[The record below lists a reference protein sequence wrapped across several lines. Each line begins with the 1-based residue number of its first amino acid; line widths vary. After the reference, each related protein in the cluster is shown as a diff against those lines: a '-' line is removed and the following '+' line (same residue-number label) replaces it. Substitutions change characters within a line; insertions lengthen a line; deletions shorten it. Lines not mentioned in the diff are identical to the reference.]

1 MNQLSTFKILQKIS
15 PDLPQAVMIISL
27 IFLQFSALSAPIK
40 SSGTIGYLQQLN
52 EEDWILKAE
61 ALHYLSEN
69 KVQEALEKI
78 LKITKDEDER
88 PWIRSKA
95 LAAYCKIQNNQDI
108 PQILSTF
115 ASSADHV
122 LREGAAES
130 AGLVQG
136 KRGAEILLKLSTDKI
151 KPVQFRALASYSR
164 IMGED
169 AWPLVQ
175 KMTESVPDE
184 LIPLAAESLALIG
197 NKDALER
204 LDQLTVST
212 TNVRALIESLDRS
225 RSPKTVPVLLD
236 LLEKTSADDAN
247 FDYIISSLSRND
259 NEVLSSSLRNL
270 IRTGRNSAIFA
281 ASRVITILFQDP
293 DLGKE
298 LLSALKDSS
307 EPETLEAVMIAL
319 GSKEMNP
326 DSNKNFFITHLKH
339 EMPEIKILS
348 IRCLS
353 HCTEANLYNL
363 LKETIKDSEGS
374 VSIAA
379 INALMEAPI
388 EDAPTGALVSY
399 LEDVLVN
406 TDDVIRKAAFEL
418 LGHAGNADDFEPALA
433 MLGEALSGTDTV
445 RREAVAEALGS
456 IAPENG
462 VANVARRQGYIS
474 NWMVLGTFLND
485 KEHKAFANELEPEKN
500 IDFEKT
506 YPSTY
511 VWALQGNQ
519 RRDGEKPIEREIGW
533 SEAGVNKTNGMLM
546 MGPLLPPPGTFSIA
560 YAVSDFNSE
569 KDQEL
574 FLSLDGDDAFKVWL
588 NGEKISEQIAPY
600 LHRQSCVASQGNI
613 KIKLKKGKNRILVK
627 SANIEHEW
635 WVRARITDADNRPV
649 ELF

>member
-1 MNQLSTFKILQKIS
+1 MR
-15 PDLPQAVMIISL
+15 P
-27 IFLQFSALSAPIK
+27 
-40 SSGTIGYLQQLN
+40 SGTIGYLQQLN

-69 KVQEALEKI
+69 KVPEALESI
-78 LKITKDEDER
+78 LKITKDEKER
-88 PWIRSKA
+88 SWIRSRA
-95 LAAYCKIQNNQDI
+95 LVAYCKIQNGQDI

-115 ASSADHV
+115 ASSSDQV

-130 AGLVQG
+130 AGLIKGNKGVD
-136 KRGAEILLKLSTDKI
+136 IVLKLTTDKM

-164 IMGED
+164 IMGEK
-169 AWPLVQ
+169 AWPLAQ
-175 KMTESVPDE
+175 KMTESMTEE
-184 LIPLAAESLALIG
+184 LIPLAVESLALIG
-197 NKDALER
+197 NQDALER
-204 LDQLTVST
+204 LKELTKSST
-212 TNVRALIESLDRS
+212 NKRALIESLDRS
-225 RSPKTVPVLLD
+225 KSPKTVPVLLNI
-236 LLEKTSADDAN
+236 LEKTSTDDAN
-247 FDYIISSLSRND
+247 FAYIISALSKNN
-259 NEVLSSSLRNL
+259 NEILSSSLKDL
-270 IRTGRNSAIFA
+270 IKTGRDSALFA
-281 ASRVITILFQDP
+281 AARIITILFQDP

-298 LLSALKDSS
+298 LLSALTTTSA
-307 EPETLEAVMIAL
+307 PETLEAVMIAL
-319 GSKEMNP
+319 GSREMNP
-326 DSNKNFFITHLKH
+326 DSHKEFFITHLKNKT
-339 EMPEIKILS
+339 PEIKILS
-348 IRCLS
+348 ILCLS
-353 HCTEANLYNL
+353 HCREANLYTL
-363 LKETIKDSEGS
+363 LKETIKDDESG

-379 INALMEAPI
+379 INALMEAPL
-388 EDAPTGALVSY
+388 EDAPTGTLVSY
-399 LEDVLVN
+399 LEDVLVS
-406 TDDVIRKAAFEL
+406 TDNVIRKAAFEL

-456 IAPENG
+456 IAPDNG
-462 VANVARRQGYIS
+462 IANVARRQGYVS
-474 NWMVLGTFLND
+474 NWMVVGTFLND
-485 KEHKAFANELEPEKN
+485 KEHKAFANELEPEN
-500 IDFEKT
+500 GIDFEKT

-533 SEAGVNKTNGMLM
+533 SEASVNKTNGMLM

-569 KDQEL
+569 KDQDL

-588 NGEKISEQIAPY
+588 NGEKISEQVAPY

-635 WVRARITDADNRPV
+635 WVRARITDANNKPV

>member
-1 MNQLSTFKILQKIS
+1 
-15 PDLPQAVMIISL
+15 MIISL

-95 LAAYCKIQNNQDI
+95 LAAYCKIQNSQDI

-115 ASSADHV
+115 ASSPDHV

-204 LDQLTVST
+204 LNKLTVST

-259 NEVLSSSLRNL
+259 NEVISSSIRDL

>member
-1 MNQLSTFKILQKIS
+1 
-15 PDLPQAVMIISL
+15 MIISL

-95 LAAYCKIQNNQDI
+95 LAAYCKIQNSQDI

-115 ASSADHV
+115 ASSPDHV

-259 NEVLSSSLRNL
+259 NEVLSSSLRDL

>member
-1 MNQLSTFKILQKIS
+1 VNHLSTFKILQKIS
-15 PDLPQAVMIISL
+15 PALPQAVTIISL
-27 IFLQFSALSAPIK
+27 IFFQFSVLGAPVK

-69 KVQEALEKI
+69 KVQEALENI
-78 LKITKDEDER
+78 LKITKDEGER

-95 LAAYCKIQNNQDI
+95 LAAYCKIQNSQDI
-108 PQILSTF
+108 PQILSAF
-115 ASSADHV
+115 ASSPDHV

-130 AGLVQG
+130 AGLIQG
-136 KRGAEILLKLSTDKI
+136 KRGSEILLKLSSDKT

-164 IMGED
+164 IMRED
-169 AWPLVQ
+169 AWPLAQ
-175 KMTESVPDE
+175 KMTESVPEE

-204 LDQLTVST
+204 LNKLTEST
-212 TNVRALIESLDRS
+212 ANVRALIDSLDRS

-236 LLEKTSADDAN
+236 LLENTSADDAN
-247 FDYIISSLSRND
+247 FDYIISSLSRNE
-259 NEVLSSSLRNL
+259 NEVLSSSLRDL
-270 IRTGRNSAIFA
+270 IRTGRDSAIFA

-293 DLGKE
+293 TLGKE
-298 LLSALKDSS
+298 LLSALTDSS

-326 DSNKNFFITHLKH
+326 DSNKKFFITHLKH

-363 LKETIKDSEGS
+363 LKQTIKDSEGS

>member
-1 MNQLSTFKILQKIS
+1 
-15 PDLPQAVMIISL
+15 MIISL

-115 ASSADHV
+115 ASSPDHV

-197 NKDALER
+197 NKDALEK
-204 LDQLTVST
+204 LNKLTIST

-225 RSPKTVPVLLD
+225 RTPKTVPVLLD

-259 NEVLSSSLRNL
+259 NEVLSSSLRDL
-270 IRTGRNSAIFA
+270 IRTGRDSAIFA

-326 DSNKNFFITHLKH
+326 DSNKKFFITHLKH

-635 WVRARITDADNRPV
+635 WVRARITDANNRPV

>member
-1 MNQLSTFKILQKIS
+1 
-15 PDLPQAVMIISL
+15 MIISL

-115 ASSADHV
+115 ASSPDHV

-204 LDQLTVST
+204 LNKLTIST

-225 RSPKTVPVLLD
+225 RTPKTVPVLLD

-270 IRTGRNSAIFA
+270 IRTGRDSAIFA

-326 DSNKNFFITHLKH
+326 DSNKKFFITHLKH

>member
-1 MNQLSTFKILQKIS
+1 MNHLSTFKILQKIS
-15 PDLPQAVMIISL
+15 PALPQAVTIISL
-27 IFLQFSALSAPIK
+27 IFFQFSVLGAPVK

-69 KVQEALEKI
+69 KVQEALENI
-78 LKITKDEDER
+78 LKITKDEGER

-95 LAAYCKIQNNQDI
+95 LAAYCKIQNSQDI
-108 PQILSTF
+108 PQILSAF
-115 ASSADHV
+115 ASSPDHV

-130 AGLVQG
+130 AGLIQG
-136 KRGAEILLKLSTDKI
+136 KRGSEILLKLSSDKT

-164 IMGED
+164 IMRED
-169 AWPLVQ
+169 AWPLAQ
-175 KMTESVPDE
+175 KMTESVPEE

-204 LDQLTVST
+204 LNKLTEST
-212 TNVRALIESLDRS
+212 ANVRALIDSLDRS

-236 LLEKTSADDAN
+236 LLENTSADDAN
-247 FDYIISSLSRND
+247 FDYIISSLSRNE
-259 NEVLSSSLRNL
+259 NEVLSSSLRDL
-270 IRTGRNSAIFA
+270 IRTGRDSAIFA

-293 DLGKE
+293 NLGKE
-298 LLSALKDSS
+298 LLSALTDSS

-326 DSNKNFFITHLKH
+326 DSNKEFFITHLKH
-339 EMPEIKILS
+339 EMPEIKILT

-353 HCTEANLYNL
+353 HCSEANLYNL

-406 TDDVIRKAAFEL
+406 TDEVIRKAAFEL

-433 MLGEALSGTDTV
+433 MLGEALSDTDTV

-462 VANVARRQGYIS
+462 VANVARRQGYVS

-500 IDFEKT
+500 INFEKT

-533 SEAGVNKTNGMLM
+533 SEASVNKTNGMLM

-560 YAVSDFNSE
+560 YAVSDFNSQ

-600 LHRQSCVASQGNI
+600 LHRQSCIASQGNI
-613 KIKLKKGKNRILVK
+613 KIKLKKGKNRILIK

-635 WVRARITDADNRPV
+635 WVRARITDADNRPI

>member
-1 MNQLSTFKILQKIS
+1 
-15 PDLPQAVMIISL
+15 MIISL

-115 ASSADHV
+115 ASSPDHV

-197 NKDALER
+197 NKDALEK
-204 LDQLTVST
+204 LNKLTIST

-225 RSPKTVPVLLD
+225 RTPKTVPVLLD

-259 NEVLSSSLRNL
+259 NEVLSSSLRDL
-270 IRTGRNSAIFA
+270 IRTGRDSAIFA

-298 LLSALKDSS
+298 LLSALADSS

-326 DSNKNFFITHLKH
+326 DSNKKFFITHLKH

-635 WVRARITDADNRPV
+635 WVRARITDANNRPV

>member
-1 MNQLSTFKILQKIS
+1 MNPLSTFQIIQKI
-15 PDLPQAVMIISL
+15 PTVLPQAATILSL
-27 IFLQFSALSAPIK
+27 IFLQFSAPGAPVRP
-40 SSGTIGYLQQLN
+40 SGTIGYLQQLN

-69 KVQEALEKI
+69 KVPEALESI
-78 LKITKDEDER
+78 LKITKDEKER
-88 PWIRSKA
+88 SWIRSRA
-95 LAAYCKIQNNQDI
+95 LVAYCKIQNSQDI
-108 PQILSTF
+108 PQTLSTF
-115 ASSADHV
+115 ASSSDPV

-130 AGLVQG
+130 AGLINGNKGVD
-136 KRGAEILLKLSTDKI
+136 ISLKLTADKI
-151 KPVQFRALASYSR
+151 KSVQLRALASYSR
-164 IMGED
+164 IMGEK
-169 AWPLVQ
+169 AWPLAQ
-175 KMTESVPDE
+175 EMTESLAEE
-184 LIPLAAESLALIG
+184 LIPLAVESLALIG
-197 NKDALER
+197 NQEALER
-204 LDQLTVST
+204 LKELTKSST
-212 TNVRALIESLDRS
+212 NKRALIESLS
-225 RSPKTVPVLLD
+225 RSTNPKVLPVLLN
-236 LLEKTSADDAN
+236 LLENTSTDDAN
-247 FDYIISSLSRND
+247 FAYVISALSKNN
-259 NEVLSSSLRNL
+259 NEILSSSLKDL
-270 IRTGRNSAIFA
+270 IRTGRDSALFVA
-281 ASRVITILFQDP
+281 ARIITILFQDP

-298 LLSALKDSS
+298 LLSALTTTSA
-307 EPETLEAVMIAL
+307 PETLEAVMIAL

-326 DSNKNFFITHLKH
+326 DSNTEFFITHLKN
-339 EMPEIKILS
+339 ETPEIKILS

-353 HCTEANLYNL
+353 HCKEANLYTL
-363 LKETIKDSEGS
+363 LKETIKDDESG

-379 INALMEAPI
+379 INALMEAPL
-388 EDAPTGALVSY
+388 EDAPTGTLVSY
-399 LEDVLVN
+399 LEDVLVS
-406 TDDVIRKAAFEL
+406 TDNVIRKAAFEL

-456 IAPENG
+456 IAPDNG
-462 VANVARRQGYIS
+462 IANVARRQGYVS

-485 KEHKAFANELEPEKN
+485 KEHKAFANELEPEKG

-533 SEAGVNKTNGMLM
+533 SEASVNKTNGMLM

-569 KDQEL
+569 KDQDL

-588 NGEKISEQIAPY
+588 NGEKISEQVAPY
-600 LHRQSCVASQGNI
+600 LHRQSCIASQGNI

-635 WVRARITDADNRPV
+635 WVRARITDANNKPV

>member
-1 MNQLSTFKILQKIS
+1 VNQLSTFKILQKIS
-15 PDLPQAVMIISL
+15 PALPQAVMIISL

-78 LKITKDEDER
+78 LEITKDEDER

-115 ASSADHV
+115 ASSPDHV

-197 NKDALER
+197 NKDALEK
-204 LDQLTVST
+204 LNKLTIST

-225 RSPKTVPVLLD
+225 RTPKTVPVLLD

-259 NEVLSSSLRNL
+259 NEVLSSSLRDL
-270 IRTGRNSAIFA
+270 IRTGRDSAIFA
-281 ASRVITILFQDP
+281 ASRIITILFQDP

-326 DSNKNFFITHLKH
+326 DSNKKFFITHLKH

-363 LKETIKDSEGS
+363 LKDTIKDSEGS

-635 WVRARITDADNRPV
+635 WVRARITDANNRPV

>member
-1 MNQLSTFKILQKIS
+1 
-15 PDLPQAVMIISL
+15 V
-27 IFLQFSALSAPIK
+27 
-40 SSGTIGYLQQLN
+40 
-52 EEDWILKAE
+52 
-61 ALHYLSEN
+61 
-69 KVQEALEKI
+69 
-78 LKITKDEDER
+78 
-88 PWIRSKA
+88 
-95 LAAYCKIQNNQDI
+95 AYCKIQNGQDI

-115 ASSADHV
+115 ASSSDQV

-130 AGLVQG
+130 AGLIKGNKGVD
-136 KRGAEILLKLSTDKI
+136 IVLKLTTDKM

-164 IMGED
+164 IMGEK
-169 AWPLVQ
+169 AWPLAQ
-175 KMTESVPDE
+175 KMTESMTEE
-184 LIPLAAESLALIG
+184 LIPLAVEALALIG
-197 NKDALER
+197 NQDALER
-204 LDQLTVST
+204 LKELTKSST
-212 TNVRALIESLDRS
+212 NKRALIESLDRS
-225 RSPKTVPVLLD
+225 KSPKTVPVLLD
-236 LLEKTSADDAN
+236 ILEKTSTDDAN
-247 FDYIISSLSRND
+247 FAYIISALSKNN
-259 NEVLSSSLRNL
+259 NEILSSSLKDL
-270 IRTGRNSAIFA
+270 IKTGRDSALFA
-281 ASRVITILFQDP
+281 AARIITILFQDP

-298 LLSALKDSS
+298 LLSALTTTSA
-307 EPETLEAVMIAL
+307 PETLEAVMIAL

-326 DSNKNFFITHLKH
+326 DSNKEFFITHLKN
-339 EMPEIKILS
+339 ETPEIKVLS

-353 HCTEANLYNL
+353 HCTEANLYTL
-363 LKETIKDSEGS
+363 LKETIKDDESG

-379 INALMEAPI
+379 INALMEAPL
-388 EDAPTGALVSY
+388 EDAPTGTLVSY
-399 LEDVLVN
+399 LEDILVS
-406 TDDVIRKAAFEL
+406 TDTVIRKAAFEL

-456 IAPENG
+456 IAPDNG
-462 VANVARRQGYIS
+462 IANVARRQGYVS

-485 KEHKAFANELEPEKN
+485 KEHKAFANKLEPEKG

-519 RRDGEKPIEREIGW
+519 KRDGEKPIEREIGW
-533 SEAGVNKTNGMLM
+533 SEASVNKTNGMLM

-569 KDQEL
+569 KDQDL

-588 NGEKISEQIAPY
+588 NGEKISEQVAPY

-627 SANIEHEW
+627 SANIEYEW
-635 WVRARITDADNRPV
+635 WVRARITDVNNKPV

>member
-1 MNQLSTFKILQKIS
+1 
-15 PDLPQAVMIISL
+15 MIISL

>member
-1 MNQLSTFKILQKIS
+1 
-15 PDLPQAVMIISL
+15 MIISL

-78 LKITKDEDER
+78 LEITKDEDER

-115 ASSADHV
+115 ASSPDHV

-197 NKDALER
+197 NKDALEK
-204 LDQLTVST
+204 LNKLTIST

-225 RSPKTVPVLLD
+225 RTPKTVPVLLD

-270 IRTGRNSAIFA
+270 IRTGRDSAIFA
-281 ASRVITILFQDP
+281 ASRIITILFQDP

-326 DSNKNFFITHLKH
+326 DSNKKFFITHLKH

-635 WVRARITDADNRPV
+635 WVRARITDANNRPV

>member
-115 ASSADHV
+115 ASSPDHV

-204 LDQLTVST
+204 LNKLTIST

-225 RSPKTVPVLLD
+225 RTPKTVPVLLD

-259 NEVLSSSLRNL
+259 NEVLSSSLRDL
-270 IRTGRNSAIFA
+270 IRTGRDSAIFA

-326 DSNKNFFITHLKH
+326 DSNKKFFITHLKH

-635 WVRARITDADNRPV
+635 WVRARITDANNRPV

>member
-1 MNQLSTFKILQKIS
+1 
-15 PDLPQAVMIISL
+15 MIISL

-225 RSPKTVPVLLD
+225 RTPKTVPVLLD

-259 NEVLSSSLRNL
+259 NEVLSSSLRDL

>member
-1 MNQLSTFKILQKIS
+1 
-15 PDLPQAVMIISL
+15 MIISL

-95 LAAYCKIQNNQDI
+95 LAAYCKIQNSQDI

-115 ASSADHV
+115 ASSPDHV

-204 LDQLTVST
+204 LNKLTVST

-225 RSPKTVPVLLD
+225 RTPKTVPVLLD

-259 NEVLSSSLRNL
+259 NEVLSSSLRDL

>member
-1 MNQLSTFKILQKIS
+1 
-15 PDLPQAVMIISL
+15 MIISL

-115 ASSADHV
+115 ASSPDHV

-204 LDQLTVST
+204 LNKLTIST

-225 RSPKTVPVLLD
+225 RTPKTVPVLLD

-259 NEVLSSSLRNL
+259 NEVLSSSLRDL
-270 IRTGRNSAIFA
+270 IRTGRDSAIFA

-298 LLSALKDSS
+298 LLSALADSS

-326 DSNKNFFITHLKH
+326 DSNKKFFITHLKH

>member
-1 MNQLSTFKILQKIS
+1 
-15 PDLPQAVMIISL
+15 MIISL

-78 LKITKDEDER
+78 LEITKDEDER

-95 LAAYCKIQNNQDI
+95 LAAYCKIQNSQDI

-115 ASSADHV
+115 ASSPDHV

-259 NEVLSSSLRNL
+259 NEVLSSSLRDL

>member
-1 MNQLSTFKILQKIS
+1 MNHPCTFKILQKIS
-15 PDLPQAVMIISL
+15 PTLPQAATILSL
-27 IFLQFSALSAPIK
+27 IFFQFSALGAPVR

-69 KVQEALEKI
+69 KVQEALESI
-78 LKITKDEDER
+78 LKIIKDEKER
-88 PWIRSKA
+88 SWIRSKA
-95 LAAYCKIQNNQDI
+95 LVAYCKIQNNQNV

-115 ASSADHV
+115 ASSPDQV

-130 AGLVQG
+130 AGLIKG
-136 KRGAEILLKLSTDKI
+136 NAGAEILIKLTSDKI

-164 IMGED
+164 IMGEK
-169 AWPLVQ
+169 AWPLAQ
-175 KMTESVPDE
+175 KMTESVTE
-184 LIPLAAESLALIG
+184 EFIPLAIESLALIG

-204 LDQLTVST
+204 LDKLTESA
-212 TNVRALIESLDRS
+212 TNVRALIESLNRS

-236 LLEKTSADDAN
+236 LLEKTSADEAN
-247 FDYIISSLSRND
+247 FAYIISALSRND

-270 IRTGRNSAIFA
+270 IRTGRDSAIFA
-281 ASRVITILFQDP
+281 ASRVITIFFQDP

-298 LLSALKDSS
+298 LLSALTTSS

-319 GSKEMNP
+319 GSKEMDP
-326 DSNKNFFITHLKH
+326 DSNKEFFITHLKH

-353 HCTEANLYNL
+353 HCSEANLYNL
-363 LKETIKDSEGS
+363 LKETIKDNAGS

-379 INALMEAPI
+379 INALMEAPL

-399 LEDVLVN
+399 LEDVLVS
-406 TDDVIRKAAFEL
+406 TDNVIRKAAFEL

-462 VANVARRQGYIS
+462 IANVARRQGYVS

-533 SEAGVNKTNGMLM
+533 SEALVNKTNGMLM

-560 YAVSDFNSE
+560 YAVSDFNWE

-588 NGEKISEQIAPY
+588 NGEKISEQVAPY

-635 WVRARITDADNRPV
+635 WVRARITDAENKPV

>member
-1 MNQLSTFKILQKIS
+1 MTIL
-15 PDLPQAVMIISL
+15 SL
-27 IFLQFSALSAPIK
+27 IFLQLSALGAPVRP
-40 SSGTIGYLQQLN
+40 SGTIGYLQQLN

-69 KVQEALEKI
+69 KVPEALESI
-78 LKITKDEDER
+78 LKITKDEKER
-88 PWIRSKA
+88 SWIRARA
-95 LAAYCKIQNNQDI
+95 LVAYCKIQNGQDI

-115 ASSADHV
+115 ASSSDQV

-130 AGLVQG
+130 AGLIKGNKGVD
-136 KRGAEILLKLSTDKI
+136 IVLKLTTDKM

-164 IMGED
+164 IMGEK
-169 AWPLVQ
+169 AWPLAQ
-175 KMTESVPDE
+175 KMTESMTEE
-184 LIPLAAESLALIG
+184 LIPLAVEALALIG
-197 NKDALER
+197 NQDALER
-204 LDQLTVST
+204 LKELTKSST
-212 TNVRALIESLDRS
+212 NKRALIESLDRS
-225 RSPKTVPVLLD
+225 KSPKTVPVLLD
-236 LLEKTSADDAN
+236 ILEKTSTDDAN
-247 FDYIISSLSRND
+247 FAYIISALSKNN
-259 NEVLSSSLRNL
+259 NEILSSSLKDL
-270 IRTGRNSAIFA
+270 IKTGRDSALFA
-281 ASRVITILFQDP
+281 AARIITILFQDP

-298 LLSALKDSS
+298 LLSALTTTSA
-307 EPETLEAVMIAL
+307 PETLEAVMIAL

-326 DSNKNFFITHLKH
+326 DSNKEFFITHLKN
-339 EMPEIKILS
+339 ETPEIKVLS

-353 HCTEANLYNL
+353 HCTEANLYTL
-363 LKETIKDSEGS
+363 LKETIKDDESG

-379 INALMEAPI
+379 INALMEAPL
-388 EDAPTGALVSY
+388 EDAPTGTLVSY
-399 LEDVLVN
+399 LEDILVS
-406 TDDVIRKAAFEL
+406 TDTVIRKAAFEL

-456 IAPENG
+456 IAPDNG
-462 VANVARRQGYIS
+462 IANVARRQGYVS

-485 KEHKAFANELEPEKN
+485 KEHKAFANKLEPEKG

-519 RRDGEKPIEREIGW
+519 KRDGEKPIEREIGW
-533 SEAGVNKTNGMLM
+533 SEASVNKTNGMLM

-560 YAVSDFNSE
+560 YAISDFNSE
-569 KDQEL
+569 KDQDL

-588 NGEKISEQIAPY
+588 NGEKISEQVAPY

-627 SANIEHEW
+627 SANIEYEW
-635 WVRARITDADNRPV
+635 WVRARITDVNNKPV

>member
-1 MNQLSTFKILQKIS
+1 MR
-15 PDLPQAVMIISL
+15 P
-27 IFLQFSALSAPIK
+27 
-40 SSGTIGYLQQLN
+40 SGTIGYLQQLN

-69 KVQEALEKI
+69 KVPEALESI
-78 LKITKDEDER
+78 LKITKDEKER
-88 PWIRSKA
+88 SWIRSRA
-95 LAAYCKIQNNQDI
+95 LVAYCKIQNGQDI

-115 ASSADHV
+115 ASSSDQV

-130 AGLVQG
+130 AGLIKGNKGVD
-136 KRGAEILLKLSTDKI
+136 IVLKLTTDKM

-164 IMGED
+164 IMGEK
-169 AWPLVQ
+169 AWPLAQ
-175 KMTESVPDE
+175 KMTESMTEE
-184 LIPLAAESLALIG
+184 LIPLAVESLALIG
-197 NKDALER
+197 NQDALER
-204 LDQLTVST
+204 LKELTKSST
-212 TNVRALIESLDRS
+212 NKRALIESLDRS
-225 RSPKTVPVLLD
+225 KSPKTVPVLLNI
-236 LLEKTSADDAN
+236 LEKTSTDDAN
-247 FDYIISSLSRND
+247 FAYIISALSKNN
-259 NEVLSSSLRNL
+259 NEILSSSLKDL
-270 IRTGRNSAIFA
+270 IKTGRDSALFA
-281 ASRVITILFQDP
+281 AARIITILFQDP

-298 LLSALKDSS
+298 LLSALTTTSA
-307 EPETLEAVMIAL
+307 PETLEAVMIAL

-326 DSNKNFFITHLKH
+326 DSNKEFFITHLKNKT
-339 EMPEIKILS
+339 PEIKILS
-348 IRCLS
+348 ILCLS
-353 HCTEANLYNL
+353 HCREANLYTL
-363 LKETIKDSEGS
+363 LKETIKDDESG

-379 INALMEAPI
+379 INALMEAPL
-388 EDAPTGALVSY
+388 EDAPTGTLVSY
-399 LEDVLVN
+399 LEDVLVS
-406 TDDVIRKAAFEL
+406 TDNVIRKAAFEL

-445 RREAVAEALGS
+445 RREAVAQALGS
-456 IAPENG
+456 IAPDNG
-462 VANVARRQGYIS
+462 IANVARRQGYVS
-474 NWMVLGTFLND
+474 NWMVVGTFLND
-485 KEHKAFANELEPEKN
+485 KEHKAFANELEPEN
-500 IDFEKT
+500 GIDFEKT

-533 SEAGVNKTNGMLM
+533 SEASVNKTNGMLM

-569 KDQEL
+569 KDQDL

-588 NGEKISEQIAPY
+588 NGEKISEQVAPY

-635 WVRARITDADNRPV
+635 WVRARITDANNKPV

>member
-1 MNQLSTFKILQKIS
+1 
-15 PDLPQAVMIISL
+15 MIISL

-115 ASSADHV
+115 ASSPDHV

-204 LDQLTVST
+204 LNKLTIST

-225 RSPKTVPVLLD
+225 RTPKTVPVLLD

-259 NEVLSSSLRNL
+259 NEVLSSSLRDL
-270 IRTGRNSAIFA
+270 IRTGRDSAIFA

-326 DSNKNFFITHLKH
+326 DSNKKFFITHLKH

>member
-15 PDLPQAVMIISL
+15 PALPQAVMIISL

-95 LAAYCKIQNNQDI
+95 LAAYCKIQNSQDI

-225 RSPKTVPVLLD
+225 RTPKTVPVLLD

-259 NEVLSSSLRNL
+259 NEVLSSSLRDL

>member
-1 MNQLSTFKILQKIS
+1 
-15 PDLPQAVMIISL
+15 MIISL
-27 IFLQFSALSAPIK
+27 IFVQFSALSAPIK

-115 ASSADHV
+115 ASSPDHV

-225 RSPKTVPVLLD
+225 RTPKTVPVLLD

-259 NEVLSSSLRNL
+259 NEVLSSSLRDL

>member
-1 MNQLSTFKILQKIS
+1 
-15 PDLPQAVMIISL
+15 MIISL

-78 LKITKDEDER
+78 LEITKDEDER

-204 LDQLTVST
+204 LNKLTVST

-259 NEVLSSSLRNL
+259 NEVLSSSLRDL

>member
-1 MNQLSTFKILQKIS
+1 MNHPSTFKIFQKI
-15 PDLPQAVMIISL
+15 PTVLPQAVTILSL
-27 IFLQFSALSAPIK
+27 IFLQLSALGAPVRP
-40 SSGTIGYLQQLN
+40 SGTIGYLQQLN

-69 KVQEALEKI
+69 KVPEALESI
-78 LKITKDEDER
+78 LKITKDETER
-88 PWIRSKA
+88 SWIRSKA
-95 LAAYCKIQNNQDI
+95 LVAYCKIQNGQDI

-115 ASSADHV
+115 ASSSDQV

-130 AGLVQG
+130 AGLIKENKG
-136 KRGAEILLKLSTDKI
+136 MEILLKLTTDKI
-151 KPVQFRALASYSR
+151 KSVQLRALASYSR
-164 IMGED
+164 TMGEK
-169 AWPLVQ
+169 AWPLAQ
-175 KMTESVPDE
+175 KMTESITEE
-184 LIPLAAESLALIG
+184 LIPLAVESLALIG
-197 NKDALER
+197 NQDALER
-204 LDQLTVST
+204 LKELTKSST
-212 TNVRALIESLDRS
+212 NKRALIESLDRS
-225 RSPKTVPVLLD
+225 KSPKTVPVLLD
-236 LLEKTSADDAN
+236 ILEKTSTDDAN
-247 FDYIISSLSRND
+247 FAYIISALSKNN
-259 NEVLSSSLRNL
+259 NEILSSSLKDL
-270 IRTGRNSAIFA
+270 IKTGRDSALFA
-281 ASRVITILFQDP
+281 AARIITILFQDP

-298 LLSALKDSS
+298 LLSALTTTSA
-307 EPETLEAVMIAL
+307 PETLEAVMIAL

-326 DSNKNFFITHLKH
+326 DSNKEFFITHLKNKT
-339 EMPEIKILS
+339 PEIKILS
-348 IRCLS
+348 ILCLS
-353 HCTEANLYNL
+353 HCREANLYTL
-363 LKETIKDSEGS
+363 LKETIKDDESG

-379 INALMEAPI
+379 INALMEAPL
-388 EDAPTGALVSY
+388 EDAPTGTLVSY
-399 LEDVLVN
+399 LEDVLVS
-406 TDDVIRKAAFEL
+406 TDNVIRKAAFEL

-456 IAPENG
+456 IAPDNG
-462 VANVARRQGYIS
+462 IANVARRQGYVS
-474 NWMVLGTFLND
+474 NWMVVGTFLND
-485 KEHKAFANELEPEKN
+485 KEHKAFANELEPEN
-500 IDFEKT
+500 GIDFEKT

-533 SEAGVNKTNGMLM
+533 SEASVNKTNGMLM

-569 KDQEL
+569 KDQDL

-588 NGEKISEQIAPY
+588 NGEKISEQVAPY

-635 WVRARITDADNRPV
+635 WVRVRITDANNKPV

>member
-1 MNQLSTFKILQKIS
+1 M
-15 PDLPQAVMIISL
+15 
-27 IFLQFSALSAPIK
+27 
-40 SSGTIGYLQQLN
+40 
-52 EEDWILKAE
+52 
-61 ALHYLSEN
+61 
-69 KVQEALEKI
+69 
-78 LKITKDEDER
+78 
-88 PWIRSKA
+88 
-95 LAAYCKIQNNQDI
+95 
-108 PQILSTF
+108 
-115 ASSADHV
+115 

-197 NKDALER
+197 NKDALEK
-204 LDQLTVST
+204 LNKLTIST

-225 RSPKTVPVLLD
+225 RTPKTVPVLLD

-259 NEVLSSSLRNL
+259 NEVLSSSLRDL
-270 IRTGRNSAIFA
+270 IRTGRDSAIFA

-298 LLSALKDSS
+298 LLSALADSS

-326 DSNKNFFITHLKH
+326 DSNKKFFITHLKH

-613 KIKLKKGKNRILVK
+613 KIKIKKGKNRILVK

>member
-1 MNQLSTFKILQKIS
+1 
-15 PDLPQAVMIISL
+15 MIISL

-95 LAAYCKIQNNQDI
+95 LAAYCKIQNSQDI

-197 NKDALER
+197 NKDALEK
-204 LDQLTVST
+204 LNKLTIST

-225 RSPKTVPVLLD
+225 RTPKTVPVLLD

-259 NEVLSSSLRNL
+259 NEVLSSSLRDL

>member
-1 MNQLSTFKILQKIS
+1 
-15 PDLPQAVMIISL
+15 MIISL

-115 ASSADHV
+115 ASSPDHV

-197 NKDALER
+197 NKDALEK
-204 LDQLTVST
+204 LNKLTIST

-225 RSPKTVPVLLD
+225 RTPKTVPVLLD

-259 NEVLSSSLRNL
+259 NEVLSSSLRDL
-270 IRTGRNSAIFA
+270 IRTGRDSAIFA

-326 DSNKNFFITHLKH
+326 DSNKKFFITHLKH

>member
-15 PDLPQAVMIISL
+15 PALPQAVMIISL

-78 LKITKDEDER
+78 LEITKDEDER

-115 ASSADHV
+115 ASSPDHV

-259 NEVLSSSLRNL
+259 NEVLSSSLRDL
-270 IRTGRNSAIFA
+270 IRTGRDSAIFA

>member
-1 MNQLSTFKILQKIS
+1 
-15 PDLPQAVMIISL
+15 MIISL

-78 LKITKDEDER
+78 LEITKDEDER

-115 ASSADHV
+115 ASSPDHV

-197 NKDALER
+197 NKDALEK
-204 LDQLTVST
+204 LNKLTIST

-225 RSPKTVPVLLD
+225 RTPKTVPVLLD

-259 NEVLSSSLRNL
+259 NEVLSSSLRDL
-270 IRTGRNSAIFA
+270 IRTGRDSAIFA
-281 ASRVITILFQDP
+281 ASRIITILFQDP

-326 DSNKNFFITHLKH
+326 DSNKKFFITHLKH

-363 LKETIKDSEGS
+363 LKDTIKDSEGS

-635 WVRARITDADNRPV
+635 WVRARITDGNNRPV

>member
-1 MNQLSTFKILQKIS
+1 
-15 PDLPQAVMIISL
+15 MIISL

-115 ASSADHV
+115 ASSPDHV

-197 NKDALER
+197 NKDALEK
-204 LDQLTVST
+204 LNKLTIST

-225 RSPKTVPVLLD
+225 RTPKTVPVLLD

-259 NEVLSSSLRNL
+259 NEVLSSSLRDL
-270 IRTGRNSAIFA
+270 IRTGRDSAIFA

-307 EPETLEAVMIAL
+307 KPETLEAVMIAL

-326 DSNKNFFITHLKH
+326 DSNKKFFITHLKH

-500 IDFEKT
+500 IDFKS
-506 YPSTY
+506 P
-511 VWALQGNQ
+511 V
-519 RRDGEKPIEREIGW
+519 
-533 SEAGVNKTNGMLM
+533 
-546 MGPLLPPPGTFSIA
+546 FC
-560 YAVSDFNSE
+560 
-569 KDQEL
+569 
-574 FLSLDGDDAFKVWL
+574 
-588 NGEKISEQIAPY
+588 IS
-600 LHRQSCVASQGNI
+600 
-613 KIKLKKGKNRILVK
+613 
-627 SANIEHEW
+627 
-635 WVRARITDADNRPV
+635 
-649 ELF
+649 